1 MADPQGFIPL
11 DYRRLDPHE
20 QEERLQDFAHRMAS
34 RRSVREFSPD
44 PVPRRLLEEAVAVA
58 GRAPCGANLQP
69 WHFYLVGDPVLKRR
83 IREAA
88 EAEERENYGRRYPAE
103 MLSRVAP
110 LGTDSSKPF
119 LETAPWLI
127 VAMKLEYG
135 LEMLP
140 DGTERKFKHYYVV
153 ESVGLACGFLLAA
166 LHLAGLATLTHTPSP
181 MGFLSEILEA
191 PKNSRP
197 FLLIPVG
204 YPAPDARV
212 PVIEKKPLAEIL
224 TRV

>member
-1 MADPQGFIPL
+1 MADPHHFIPL
-11 DYRRLDPHE
+11 DFRRLDPEE
-20 QEERLQDFAHRMAS
+20 QQARLREFTERMAS
-34 RRSVREFSPD
+34 RRSVREFSSD
-44 PVPRRLLEEAVAVA
+44 PVPRHLLEEAVAAA

-69 WHFYLVGDPVLKRR
+69 WHFYLVGDPGVKRR

-88 EAEERENYGRRYPAE
+88 EAEERENYERRFNE
-103 MLSRVAP
+103 EWRSRLEP
-110 LGTDSSKPF
+110 LGTDWRKPF

-127 VAMKLEYG
+127 VAFKLEYG
-135 LEMLP
+135 LEVLP
-140 DGTERKFKHYYVV
+140 DGTERKFKHYYVM

-181 MGFLSEILEA
+181 MGFLADVLDV
-191 PKNSRP
+191 PRNHKP

-212 PVIEKKPLAEIL
+212 PDIAKKPLEEIL
-224 TRV
+224 TVV